1 MSLRETGILT
11 TAELKEMGMF
21 PSEERMRKGPVAIAE
36 CVEHIPCNPCETSC
50 PFHAI
55 CVGDHISNLPNVD
68 FGVCTGCC
76 SCVSACSGLA
86 IFIMDK
92 SYSDTV
98 GSVSFPYEYVTPYKV
113 GEQAWDCAREE
124 PARYWCRRSCG
135 RNWDFRQRRLVSP
148 HQGRRSVRLLLVV
161 SEV

>member
-68 FGVCTGCC
+68 
-76 SCVSACSGLA
+76 CSGLA

-113 GEQAWDCAREE
+113 GDQVKAADRSGKHVCDGVVKRIILTKKADRTPVVTLEVPIEFVEEVRSIYREH
-124 PARYWCRRSCG
+124 A
-135 RNWDFRQRRLVSP
+135 
-148 HQGRRSVRLLLVV
+148 
-161 SEV
+161 

>member
-55 CVGDHISNLPNVD
+55 SSSVD
-68 FGVCTGCC
+68 MGMAIQP
-76 SCVSACSGLA
+76 SAGTAPWESRDIAGILR
-86 IFIMDK
+86 
-92 SYSDTV
+92 YSM
-98 GSVSFPYEYVTPYKV
+98 PP
-113 GEQAWDCAREE
+113 
-124 PARYWCRRSCG
+124 
-135 RNWDFRQRRLVSP
+135 SP
-148 HQGRRSVRLLLVV
+148 S
-161 SEV
+161 